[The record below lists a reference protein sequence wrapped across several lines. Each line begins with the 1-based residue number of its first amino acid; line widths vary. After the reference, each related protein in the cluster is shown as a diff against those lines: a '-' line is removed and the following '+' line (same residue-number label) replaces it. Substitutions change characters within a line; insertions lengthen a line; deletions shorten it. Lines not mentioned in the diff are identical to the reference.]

1 MARQRHGVRGKAHR
15 PSVLDIDTNSSRST
29 QILKSNSIMSYMNSN
44 DLMSGVLAPVVTP
57 FASDL
62 TPDGERLLKH
72 CRWLQDQNCG
82 LAVFGTNSEANSLS
96 VGERTQLLDMLI
108 EHGVDPK
115 RMMPGTGCCSI
126 VDSVTLTKHALA
138 YGVGG
143 VLMLP
148 PFYYKGVSDEGIYRT
163 FAEIIERVGDDR
175 LRIYL
180 YHFPQ
185 MSQVPLGIELVGR
198 LRESFP
204 RIVVGMKDSSGDRDN
219 LNAVLSA
226 FPGFGYFAGNE
237 TLLLANMRA
246 GGVGCISATANVNP
260 KAIDHLFQNWQTDD
274 ADSAQSSLNDV
285 RGAVQQFPLVPA
297 LKKIISH
304 YAGDPEWN
312 RLRPPLV
319 ELVEADG
326 DKLIADL
333 QAVDFDMPGLG
344 S

>member
-1 MARQRHGVRGKAHR
+1 
-15 PSVLDIDTNSSRST
+15 
-29 QILKSNSIMSYMNSN
+29 
-44 DLMSGVLAPVVTP
+44 
-57 FASDL
+57 
-62 TPDGERLLKH
+62 
-72 CRWLQDQNCG
+72 
-82 LAVFGTNSEANSLS
+82 
-96 VGERTQLLDMLI
+96 MLI
-108 EHGVDPK
+108 EKGVNPE

-138 YGVGG
+138 HGVGG

-148 PFYYKGVSDEGIYRT
+148 PFYYKGVSDEGLYRT

-185 MSQVPLGIELVGR
+185 MAQVPLGIELIGR
-198 LRESFP
+198 LREAFP
-204 RIVVGMKDSSGDRDN
+204 ETIVGMKDSSGDVDN

-237 TLLLANMRA
+237 TLLLTNMRA

-260 KAIDHLFQNWQTDD
+260 KAIDGLFQNWQNED
-274 ADSAQSSLNDV
+274 ADSKQSSLNQV
-285 RGAVQQFPLVPA
+285 REAVQHYPLVPA

-304 YAGDPEWN
+304 YASDPEWN

-319 ELVEADG
+319 ELAGADG
-326 DKLIADL
+326 DKLVAAL
-333 QAVDFDMPGLG
+333 NGLG
-344 S
+344 FEMQGLRG

>member
-1 MARQRHGVRGKAHR
+1 
-15 PSVLDIDTNSSRST
+15 
-29 QILKSNSIMSYMNSN
+29 MNSN

-57 FASDL
+57 FTSDL
-62 TPDGERLLKH
+62 TPDAERLLKH

-108 EHGVDPK
+108 EQGLDPK

-138 YGVGG
+138 HGVGG

-148 PFYYKGVSDEGIYRT
+148 PFYYKGVSDEGLYRT

>member
-1 MARQRHGVRGKAHR
+1 MK
-15 PSVLDIDTNSSRST
+15 
-29 QILKSNSIMSYMNSN
+29 SN

-57 FASDL
+57 FTSELA
-62 TPDGERLLKH
+62 PDEERFLKH

-108 EHGVDPK
+108 ARGVNPK
-115 RMMPGTGCCSI
+115 RMMPGTGCCSL

-138 YGVGG
+138 HGVGG

-148 PFYYKGVSDEGIYRT
+148 PFYYKGVSDEGLYRT

-204 RIVVGMKDSSGDRDN
+204 GIVVGMKDSSGDRDN

-226 FPGFGYFAGNE
+226 LPGFGYFAGNE

-260 KAIDHLFQNWQTDD
+260 KAIDGLFQNWQADD
-274 ADSAQSSLNDV
+274 ADSMQSSLNDV

-304 YAGDPEWN
+304 YAGDAEWN

-319 ELVEADG
+319 ELAEADG
-326 DKLIADL
+326 DKLIAELD
-333 QAVDFDMPGLG
+333 AVGFEMQGIRG
-344 S
+344 

>member
-1 MARQRHGVRGKAHR
+1 MKPMTQANRTSDHSPGISPDPDRLAR
-15 PSVLDIDTNSSRST
+15 
-29 QILKSNSIMSYMNSN
+29 
-44 DLMSGVLAPVVTP
+44 
-57 FASDL
+57 
-62 TPDGERLLKH
+62 H
-72 CRWLQDQNCG
+72 CRWLLSQNCAG
-82 LAVFGTNSEANSLS
+82 LAVFGTNSEANSLALD
-96 VGERTQLLDMLI
+96 ERMTLLDALA
-108 EHGVDPK
+108 EAGLDTA
-115 RMMPGTGCCSI
+115 RMMPGTGCCALS
-126 VDSVTLTKHALA
+126 DSVRLTAHAVKLGCA
-138 YGVGG
+138 G

-148 PFYYKGVSDEGIYRT
+148 PFYYKGVSDEGLYRT

-204 RIVVGMKDSSGDRDN
+204 GIIAGMKDSSGDRDN

-260 KAIDHLFQNWQTDD
+260 KAIDGLFQNWQ
-274 ADSAQSSLNDV
+274 ADNADEQQSSLNSV
-285 RGAVQQFPLVPA
+285 REAVQQFPLVPA

-304 YAGDPEWN
+304 YASDPEWN

-319 ELVEADG
+319 ELAEADG
-326 DKLIADL
+326 DQLIADL
-333 QAVDFDMPGLG
+333 DAVGFEMHGIRG
-344 S
+344 

>member
-1 MARQRHGVRGKAHR
+1 
-15 PSVLDIDTNSSRST
+15 
-29 QILKSNSIMSYMNSN
+29 MNSK

-57 FASDL
+57 FTSDL
-62 TPDGERLLKH
+62 TPDAERFLKH
-72 CRWLQDQNCG
+72 CRWLRDQNCG

-138 YGVGG
+138 HGVGG

-148 PFYYKGVSDEGIYRT
+148 PFYYKGVSDEGLYRT

-204 RIVVGMKDSSGDRDN
+204 GIVVGMKDSSGDRDN

-274 ADSAQSSLNDV
+274 ADSAQASLNEV
-285 RGAVQQFPLVPA
+285 RGTVQQFPLVPA

-319 ELVEADG
+319 ELAEADG

-333 QAVDFDMPGLG
+333 QAVDFDMPGLA

>member
-1 MARQRHGVRGKAHR
+1 
-15 PSVLDIDTNSSRST
+15 
-29 QILKSNSIMSYMNSN
+29 MNSN

-57 FASDL
+57 FAADL
-62 TPDGERLLKH
+62 TPGAERFLKH

-96 VGERTQLLDMLI
+96 VRERTQLLDMLI
-108 EHGVDPK
+108 EQGVNPK

-138 YGVGG
+138 HGVGG

-148 PFYYKGVSDEGIYRT
+148 PFYYKGVSDEGLYRT

-204 RIVVGMKDSSGDRDN
+204 GIIVGMKDSSGDPDN

-260 KAIDHLFQNWQTDD
+260 EAIDRLFQNWQSDD
-274 ADSAQSSLNDV
+274 ADSLQSSLNEV
-285 RGAVQQFPLVPA
+285 RGTVQQFPLVPA

-304 YAGDPEWN
+304 YASDPEWN

-319 ELVEADG
+319 ELADADG
-326 DKLIADL
+326 DKLMAELDAL
-333 QAVDFDMPGLG
+333 GFEMQGLRG
-344 S
+344 

>member
-1 MARQRHGVRGKAHR
+1 M
-15 PSVLDIDTNSSRST
+15 ST
-29 QILKSNSIMSYMNSN
+29 N

-57 FASDL
+57 FTSNLEADAA
-62 TPDGERLLKH
+62 RLLQH
-72 CRWLQDQNCG
+72 CRWLQNQNCG

-96 VGERTQLLDMLI
+96 VEERLRLLDGLV
-108 EHGVDPK
+108 EGGVDPK

-126 VDSVTLTKHALA
+126 VDSVTLTKGAVEH
-138 YGVGG
+138 GVGG

-148 PFYYKGVSDEGIYRT
+148 PFYYKGVSDEGLYRN
-163 FAEIIERVGDDR
+163 FSEIIERVGDGR

-185 MSQVPLGIELVGR
+185 MSQVPFTIELVAR

-204 RIVVGMKDSSGDRDN
+204 GIIVGMKDSSGDVGN
-219 LNAVLSA
+219 LEAVLAA

-237 TLLLANMRA
+237 TLLLKNLRS

-260 KAIDHLFQNWQTDD
+260 KAIDDLFQMWESED
-274 ADSAQSSLNDV
+274 AAEKQEALNRV

-297 LKKIISH
+297 LKTILSH
-304 YAGDPEWN
+304 YASDPEWN

-319 ELVEADG
+319 ELAAADG
-326 DKLIADL
+326 AKLIAELDAIGFEM
-333 QAVDFDMPGLG
+333 QGIRG
-344 S
+344 